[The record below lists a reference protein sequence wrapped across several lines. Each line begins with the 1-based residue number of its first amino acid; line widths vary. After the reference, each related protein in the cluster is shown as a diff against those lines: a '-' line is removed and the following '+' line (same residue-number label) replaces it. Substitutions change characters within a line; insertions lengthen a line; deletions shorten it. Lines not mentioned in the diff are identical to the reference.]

1 MTTPPPQN
9 NNNNWFG
16 GKFVITFK
24 RPNKKVSVL
33 SI

>member
-1 MTTPPPQN
+1 MTTPPN